1 MRSADRRR
9 LLSDLAEAVV
19 GQPGNIAI
27 VGWTDFAL
35 EVRAWLQSTGLAA
48 RTVGIFDDDVDPALD
63 VRPITALGSA
73 AASII
78 VVAEDA
84 GKQRLLRRLAEV
96 VVPGPKIIIGGFGHL
111 EFANP
116 SFDRLVNSAVVPSL
130 ANGYPECLVH
140 LYQCLGNAARLGL
153 SGSVVE
159 FGMFRGGTTMLLSRF
174 VEAFGV
180 TWPVIG
186 FDTFDGFPEPRDVRD
201 MYAHPDC
208 IYRDEAAVRAMFVER
223 NVRVVAGDLVQTAR
237 QLAGVPI
244 VLAFV
249 DTDNYTSA
257 NAALDSIQDGV
268 QVGGAIVFDHF
279 TARNRFVYTLGERMA
294 AERLLDDPRYFNLH
308 GTGVFMRQGWAA

>member
-1 MRSADRRR
+1 MLPTDRER

-19 GQPGNIAI
+19 GRPGGIAI
-27 VGWTDFAL
+27 VGWTDVAL

-48 RTVGIFDDDVDPALD
+48 RCIGVFDDHVAPGQD
-63 VRPITALGSA
+63 VRPTAALASA
-73 AASII
+73 DASII
-78 VVAEDA
+78 VVAADA
-84 GKQRLLRRLAEV
+84 AKEQLLRRLAEV
-96 VVPGPKIIIGGFGHL
+96 VAPGPKIIIGGFGHL
-111 EFANP
+111 KFADP
-116 SFDRLVNSAVVPSL
+116 RFDTVVNSAVVPSL
-130 ANGYPECLVH
+130 ANGYAECLVH
-140 LYQCLGNAARLGL
+140 LFQCLGNAARLGL

-174 VEAFGV
+174 VEALGM

-186 FDTFDGFPEPRDVRD
+186 FDTFDGFPPPRNLLD

-208 IYRDEAAVRAMFVER
+208 FFCDEVAVRAMFVGR
-223 NVRVVAGDLVQTAR
+223 NVRVVAGDLVQTT
-237 QLAGVPI
+237 LELVGVPI

-249 DTDNYTSA
+249 DIDNYTSA
-257 NAALDSIQDGV
+257 NAALDAIQDGV

-308 GTGVFMRQGWAA
+308 GTGVFMRQR